1 MGTSKFDGVGQ
12 GSLPLG
18 QVHFPQP
25 FVPIGH
31 CDLGL
36 MGGPMGGPQMAH
48 GWPTEQMI

>member
-18 QVHFPQP
+18 QVHFPQT

-36 MGGPMGGPQMAH
+36 GHMGGPQSK
-48 GWPTEQMI
+48 